1 VLAQPSASSQ
11 LAHSSQTIM
20 REITEPSSTLVLG
33 GVRSGK
39 SAYAERLVTE
49 RAQGRTLTY
58 IATGEAFDDGMRTRI
73 AGHVTRRGDLWTTR
87 EAPVEL
93 PQALL
98 DGAGADAIV
107 LVDCLS
113 VWLGN
118 LLHYDKDVAA
128 ATGELLECLPRLAGP
143 AVFVASETGLGLLP
157 DNELGRH
164 FCDAAGQL
172 NQDVAALCD
181 EVTLVVAGYPVP
193 VKSANE

>member
-1 VLAQPSASSQ
+1 
-11 LAHSSQTIM
+11 M
-20 REITEPSSTLVLG
+20 RETTVPLSTLVLG

-39 SAYAERLVTE
+39 SAYAERLVSD
-49 RAQGRTLTY
+49 RAHGRKLTY
-58 IATGEAFDDGMRTRI
+58 IATGVAFDDGMRERI
-73 AGHVTRRGDLWTTR
+73 AEHVARRGPLWATH

-93 PQALL
+93 AQALV
-98 DGAGADAIV
+98 DAASPDAIV

-128 ATGELLECLPRLAGP
+128 ATGKLLECLPRLAGP
-143 AVFVASETGLGLLP
+143 VVFVASETGLGLLP
-157 DNELGRH
+157 DNALGRQ
-164 FCDAAGQL
+164 FCDAAGKL
-172 NQDVAALCD
+172 NQEVAALCD